1 MNLCGELVC
10 NLLVGDVGVVFDGGE
25 DEVLLPLVE
34 FWRSPRWFLLLSP
47 LSSHLLP
54 ESESPHC
61 YPIHS
66 SNFFGAFPRIEQ
78 LQDPAPFGKVFLCF
92 WGVILVGTFYFLLS
106 TLDPQNRGKDR
117 ATRVLQ
123 FIKI

>member
-1 MNLCGELVC
+1 MNWCGELVRD
-10 NLLVGDVGVVFDGGE
+10 LLVGDVGVVFDGGE

-34 FWRSPRWFLLLSP
+34 FRRSPRWFLLLSP

-54 ESESPHC
+54 ESESPHY

-92 WGVILVGTFYFLLS
+92 WGVIRVGTFYF
-106 TLDPQNRGKDR
+106 
-117 ATRVLQ
+117 
-123 FIKI
+123 